1 MDTGS
6 DQSISKIRH
15 IDNSRLWL
23 PILTTFL
30 IVFLFA
36 IFIWFFRGGSFRLYS
51 SIFFT
56 LYNFTGQIWIS
67 VLLMGVLQNI
77 AFLPLRL
84 IGDYFDSRIKVFEE
98 LLGKSKEND
107 QYFMFTE
114 KIKKGDPAIVF
125 YIFNFILNAIA
136 FFSAGRIFLIDFY
149 NTPLDPKLLYNFVP
163 YPKYPLRGTDFRF
176 PFFKVTDSMALDWLT
191 IAKIWIGIT
200 LFFAAARFLWRL
212 IKFIL
217 WRSKRILSAR
227 INYNRLLAEI
237 GGFSGTLFIVST
249 IFLRHIPT
257 AFQGVMLIADLTR
270 QNSTMNL
277 ITAIGTFLTTFHAG
291 YNSASKASD
300 NARRASIP
308 EDVINKVFKARMER
322 SFKNAIFLGIG
333 AYIITSNI
341 PSAFELSVATF
352 EVLYIVSPY
361 ALKWTKH
368 S

>member
-1 MDTGS
+1 
-6 DQSISKIRH
+6 
-15 IDNSRLWL
+15 
-23 PILTTFL
+23 
-30 IVFLFA
+30 
-36 IFIWFFRGGSFRLYS
+36 
-51 SIFFT
+51 
-56 LYNFTGQIWIS
+56 
-67 VLLMGVLQNI
+67 MGVLQNI

-98 LLGKSKEND
+98 LLGKSKENE

-114 KIKKGDPAIVF
+114 KIKKGDPSIVF
-125 YIFNFILNAIA
+125 YVFNFVVNAIA

-149 NTPLDPKLLYNFVP
+149 NTRLDPKLLYDFVP
-163 YPKYPLRGTDFRF
+163 YPKYPLQGTDFRF

-212 IKFIL
+212 VKFIL
-217 WRSKRILSAR
+217 WRSKKILSAR
-227 INYNRLLAEI
+227 INYNRLLVEI
-237 GGFSGTLFIVST
+237 GGFGGTLLVIST
-249 IFLRHIPT
+249 IILRHIPT
-257 AFQGVMLIADLTR
+257 SFQGIMLIADLTR

-300 NARRASIP
+300 KARAAAIP
-308 EDVINKVFKARMER
+308 EDIISKVFKSRMET
-322 SFKNAIFLGIG
+322 SFKNAIILGIG

-361 ALKWTKH
+361 ALKWTKR